1 MEIATKQLRI
11 RPEQMEVISDIS
23 LKIGHKEVASEVILK
38 DVVVQIGP
46 NHSKESSIC
55 VVGLVRKKTNQA
67 GKIDST
73 IQSH

>member
-1 MEIATKQLRI
+1 MEIATQQLRI
-11 RPEQMEVISDIS
+11 RPEKMEVISDIS
-23 LKIGHKEVASEVILK
+23 LKICHKEVASKVILK
-38 DVVVQIGP
+38 SVIVQIGP